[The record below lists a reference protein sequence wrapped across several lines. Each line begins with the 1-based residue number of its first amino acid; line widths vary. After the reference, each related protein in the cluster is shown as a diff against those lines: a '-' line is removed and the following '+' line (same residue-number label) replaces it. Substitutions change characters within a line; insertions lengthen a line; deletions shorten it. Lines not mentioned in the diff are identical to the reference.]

1 VEGSTD
7 PVASVLLFRAY
18 CGMASCK
25 STRELLQNKKW
36 LELKAGDECH
46 ELVR

>member
-1 VEGSTD
+1 VEGSTG

-25 STRELLQNKKW
+25 STRELLQNKNIYK
-36 LELKAGDECH
+36 KRVNID
-46 ELVR
+46 RRR

>member
-1 VEGSTD
+1 VEGSTG

-25 STRELLQNKKW
+25 STRELLQNKKYIKKMV
-36 LELKAGDECH
+36 KADG
-46 ELVR
+46 RR

>member
-1 VEGSTD
+1 VEGSTG

-25 STRELLQNKKW
+25 STRELLQNKIYIKKMV
-36 LELKAGDECH
+36 KADG
-46 ELVR
+46 RR